1 MEMIICSII
10 VVFLEIFIAY
20 TEIKKKNQKN
30 SSYLMNADSELS
42 APMPGIR
49 VMNTQTFIVEVWF
62 IFTLK
67 NKGSS
72 LIHTSQ

>member
-20 TEIKKKNQKN
+20 TDIKKNQQN
-30 SSYLMNADSELS
+30 SSFLMNADSELS

-49 VMNTQTFIVEVWF
+49 VMNTQTFIVKVWF

>member
-1 MEMIICSII
+1 MKMIICSII

-20 TEIKKKNQKN
+20 TDKNQKN

-42 APMPGIR
+42 APMLGIR
-49 VMNTQTFIVEVWF
+49 VMNTQTSIVEVWF